1 MPSSEPEEL
10 LDSWLG
16 DGVEGFTISAVWR
29 NLGIRGERLAEAP
42 ALTPHIPWPG
52 GCRLH
57 TRLLTQFYGIQKQTH
72 GFTSTIHSFSLCYY
86 I

>member
-29 NLGIRGERLAEAP
+29 NLGFGAKGWCSGTGSP
-42 ALTPHIPWPG
+42 YLTA
-52 GCRLH
+52 
-57 TRLLTQFYGIQKQTH
+57 
-72 GFTSTIHSFSLCYY
+72 
-86 I
+86 

>member
-29 NLGIRGERLAEAP
+29 NLGFGVRGWCTRTPIPQPRDRAP
-42 ALTPHIPWPG
+42 FGDLIKTTTTL
-52 GCRLH
+52 R
-57 TRLLTQFYGIQKQTH
+57 
-72 GFTSTIHSFSLCYY
+72 
-86 I
+86 

>member
-29 NLGIRGERLAEAP
+29 NLGVWGERVVLRHRHP
-42 ALTPHIPWPG
+42 I
-52 GCRLH
+52 
-57 TRLLTQFYGIQKQTH
+57 
-72 GFTSTIHSFSLCYY
+72 SHSLGEGLPLQM
-86 I
+86 

>member
-29 NLGIRGERLAEAP
+29 NLGDVAY
-42 ALTPHIPWPG
+42 TPDFSHN
-52 GCRLH
+52 CREFRHKSMDLYQ
-57 TRLLTQFYGIQKQTH
+57 LYKF
-72 GFTSTIHSFSLCYY
+72 FMSLCYY